1 MGQIEPLRAQ
11 FIRSSTLETTNSAVF
26 DIAGGGA
33 PPYGAGEVGEAP
45 AAAAA
50 AAEYDRGVE
59 RKANRAV
66 RGSNAMVSR

>member
-33 PPYGAGEVGEAP
+33 PPYGAGDVGETP
-45 AAAAA
+45 AAA
-50 AAEYDRGVE
+50 AAEYARGVE
-59 RKANRAV
+59 RRASRAV
-66 RGSNAMVSR
+66 RGSNAMVGR